1 VTRQDRI
8 RAIEARSGDKP
19 TSRVMSPR
27 DEAIERVGR
36 ALYGK
41 HWIGE
46 QEAGE
51 SRIGKIYGKA
61 GIPLTL
67 PKQAKSA
74 AERARACFRHH
85 ASDLQ
90 FGMVFRWLRELG
102 VDFSPEAFK
111 PRDFERWF
119 HATFPEEVQPS
130 LRRKQAVRE
139 ALESGQKP
147 GRGGNIVW
155 DDFCENVRER
165 TGVGWDDR
173 TIKRDVGDLTKPK

>member
-1 VTRQDRI
+1 LTWQDRI
-8 RAIEARSGDKP
+8 HAIETRSGDKP
-19 TSRVMSPR
+19 ASRVKSAR

-51 SRIGKIYGKA
+51 WRIAKFYGRA
-61 GIPLTL
+61 GVPLTL
-67 PKQAKSA
+67 PKQAKLA
-74 AERARACFRHH
+74 VERARGCFRHH

-90 FGMVFRWLRELG
+90 YGVVFQWLHERG
-102 VDFSPEAFK
+102 VDCSPEAFR

-119 HATFPEEVQPS
+119 HATFPDELGPS

-139 ALESGQKP
+139 ALDSGQKP
-147 GRGGNIVW
+147 GRGGNVVW
-155 DDFCENVRER
+155 DDFCANIRER
-165 TGVGWDDR
+165 TGAGWDDR
-173 TIKRDVGDLTKPK
+173 TIKRDVNDLTKPK